1 MKNNKGLSKILEGIT
16 PAMREYHHLIKNEN
30 YDKEKFVNEMLNR
43 IKLAIKQAF
52 EEARIDRD
60 KVIQEKLIE
69 FAEIMGIDKDK
80 YFDREKCKME
90 NIIENSK
97 YSMGI
102 SILSRLVGVL
112 DGLIKDQEQSQ
123 EEWLKN

>member
-1 MKNNKGLSKILEGIT
+1 MKNNKGLSKILENIVELDGGLSIMKDGVAVDFT
-16 PAMREYHHLIKNEN
+16 KEDLANLIK
-30 YDKEKFVNEMLNR
+30 
-43 IKLAIKQAF
+43 QSF
-52 EEARIDRD
+52 EETRIDRD

-69 FAEIMGIDKDK
+69 FAEIMGINKDK
-80 YFDREKCKME
+80 YFDSEKSKME

-112 DGLIKDQEQSQ
+112 DGLIKDQEKSQ